1 MNLRLDFVVSAYN
14 TAQSMIRF
22 SDQKA
27 SMVFLFY
34 GILLAL
40 LGTRMGRLVEVIR
53 APRELGVLSLAGFV
67 LLCVFLGLMCH
78 SLMYALRTITPT
90 FVEGQPSAD
99 HKKLYWFQDVGKR
112 DVRDYLQAL
121 QGLSE
126 DQVLQEMVYELYSV
140 QSIEKVKFDRIQ
152 RATWSAAAGLMV
164 WQIVMVITM
173 FL

>member
-1 MNLRLDFVVSAYN
+1 MNFRLDFVVSAYN

-27 SMVFLFY
+27 SMVFVFF

-40 LGTRMGRLVEVIR
+40 LGTRIGKLVEVIR
-53 APRELGVLSLAGFV
+53 GGQLGVLPIAGFV

-90 FVEGQPSAD
+90 FAEASTGPEHQ
-99 HKKLYWFQDVGKR
+99 KLYWFQDVQRREPREYVEALR
-112 DVRDYLQAL
+112 D
-121 QGLSE
+121 LSE

-140 QSIEKVKFDRIQ
+140 QGIEKLKFERIQ
-152 RATWSAAAGLMV
+152 RATWSAAVGLMV
-164 WQIVMVITM
+164 WQVVMVLTI

>member
-1 MNLRLDFVVSAYN
+1 MNLKLDFVVSADN

-27 SMVFLFY
+27 SMVFVFH

-53 APRELGVLSLAGFV
+53 GRELSVLSLGGFI
-67 LLCVFLGLMCH
+67 LLCVYLGLMCH

-90 FVEGQPSAD
+90 FTEGVPSPD
-99 HKKLYWFQDVGKR
+99 HKKLYWFQDVQKQ
-112 DVRDYLQAL
+112 DVRGYVQAL

-126 DQVLQEMVYELYSV
+126 DQVIQEMVYELYSV
-140 QSIEKVKFDRIQ
+140 QTIEKVKFERVQ

-164 WQIVMVITM
+164 WQIVMVITI